1 MNRWLTDS
9 RIYLDRRMV
18 IILVLGFS
26 SGLPFLLVFSTL
38 SFWLKSEGV
47 SLAAIG
53 LFSLVR
59 TPYTFKFLWAP
70 LIDRVPLPWLTA
82 RFGRRRGWTLVT
94 QVLLMLAIF
103 GLASTSPAEAPLV
116 TAAFAVV
123 VAFCSASQ
131 DIVIDAYRIEMLTD
145 GEQGAGAGS
154 LVFGYRVGLL
164 TAGAGALW
172 LNTAIDWSGVYTI
185 MGLFVIIGMA
195 AVLMGHE
202 PEPVGDILQ
211 ERAEDAHYGRYLAHG
226 LPTGLARGAAWFRQ
240 AVMAPFQDFSS
251 RENWAAI
258 LVFIMLYKLGD
269 AYLGVMANPFYIEA
283 GFSNAEI
290 ASVSKIFGLGATL
303 VGGLLGGLMVLR
315 WGVLPALMIGGILQ
329 MLSNLV
335 FAIQAIVGHDVGFLI
350 VTVGVENLTGAMATA
365 AFVAY
370 LSSLCNVAYTA
381 TQYALLTSFMAFARD
396 ILSAS
401 SGILAEQVDWVT
413 FFSLT
418 AAFAI
423 PGLLVLAWLMR
434 RETQT
439 IL

>member
-1 MNRWLTDS
+1 MNQWVSAS
-9 RIYLDRRMV
+9 RIYLDRRIL

-70 LIDRVPLPWLTA
+70 LIDRVPLPWLT
-82 RFGRRRGWTLVT
+82 RRLGRRRSWSIVT
-94 QVLLMLAIF
+94 QLLLMGAIF
-103 GLASTSPAEAPLV
+103 GLAGTSPAEAPLV
-116 TAAFAVV
+116 TAAFAVL

-131 DIVIDAYRIEMLTD
+131 DIVIDAYRIEMLEET
-145 GEQGAGAGS
+145 EQGAGAGA

-172 LNTAIDWSGVYTI
+172 LNTAFDWSGVYAI
-185 MGLFVIIGMA
+185 MAGLVVVGIV
-195 AVLMGHE
+195 AVLLGHE
-202 PEPVGDILQ
+202 PELNIDLDESRIHGD
-211 ERAEDAHYGRYLAHG
+211 RVSHHLARG
-226 LPTGLARGAAWFRQ
+226 WPSGLARAGAWFHV
-240 AVMAPFQDFSS
+240 AVVAPFKDFAS
-251 RENWAAI
+251 REHWAAI
-258 LVFIMLYKLGD
+258 LIFIMLYKLGD

-283 GFSNAEI
+283 GFTNAEI
-290 ASVSKIFGLGATL
+290 ATVSKLFGLGATL
-303 VGGLLGGLMVLR
+303 VGGLFGGLMVLR

-335 FAIQAIVGHDVGFLI
+335 FAIQALVGHDVGFLV
-350 VTVGVENLTGAMATA
+350 VTIGVENLTGAMATA

-370 LSSLCNVAYTA
+370 LSSLCNASFTA

-396 ILSAS
+396 VLSAS
-401 SGILAEQVDWVT
+401 SGLLAERVDWVT

-418 AAFAI
+418 AALAI
-423 PGLLVLAWLMR
+423 PGLLMLAWLMR
-434 RETQT
+434 REANAV
-439 IL
+439 